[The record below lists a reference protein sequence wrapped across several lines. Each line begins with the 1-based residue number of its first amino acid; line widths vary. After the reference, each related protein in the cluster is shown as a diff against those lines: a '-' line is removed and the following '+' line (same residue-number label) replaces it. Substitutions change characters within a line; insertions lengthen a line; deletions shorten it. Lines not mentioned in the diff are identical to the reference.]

1 MPAPI
6 NRPLI
11 WRAAVEMWLS
21 HMANN
26 YVETTLLVALK
37 QNTGNIEETI
47 SYLTSLGYGSILGLY
62 GQGSS
67 NQVHIDVG
75 SGLKQ
80 SNFIQVFYPTWNDK
94 VMDISLADIL
104 TYLKNQKKEI
114 VVQLDLFDENKNQ
127 PQG

>member
-47 SYLTSLGYGSILGLY
+47 GYLTNLGYGSILGLY

-67 NQVHIDVG
+67 NQVRIDVG